1 MVKIF
6 SSDLKDVLIVEPR
19 IFEDERGF
27 FMESY
32 HRKKYQE
39 AGLDR
44 VFVQDNLSHSVQN
57 VIRGLHYQLHHPQA
71 KLIQVL
77 RGVIFDV
84 AVDIRQGSP
93 AFGQWIGLLLSDRRH
108 QHLFIPEG
116 FAHGFCVLTERAE
129 VMYKCTD
136 FYDPDDEHGLRWDDP
151 NLAIQWPI
159 RNPVVSARDAE
170 LPFLSKVSKEN
181 LPVLSPPPS
190 AREERR
196 KQT

>member
-19 IFEDERGF
+19 LFEDERGF
-27 FMESY
+27 FMEIY
-32 HRKKYQE
+32 HRQKYLE
-39 AGLDR
+39 ACLDR

-93 AFGQWIGLLLSDRRH
+93 TFGRWMGLLLSDRRH

-151 NLAIQWPI
+151 NLAIQWPV
-159 RNPVVSARDAE
+159 RDPVVSARDAG
-170 LPFLSKVSKEN
+170 LPFLSKVRKEY
-181 LPVLSPPPS
+181 LPLLSPPPS
-190 AREERR
+190 AREE
-196 KQT
+196 K